1 MLSLAR
7 VLVGRAGAL
16 VLAAPLLLAGVVP
29 APAATIRH
37 AMTPAVESESQFE
50 FISDFQADAL
60 PPLPCLHSTPIGCF
74 GADTLRTAY
83 AIKPVLDLNTDG
95 SGRTIVIID
104 AFQNLTIDTDLA
116 QFDGYW
122 GIPAPLKFT
131 VVKPFGVPTFDPTN
145 PLHVGWSRE
154 ISIDVEWAHAVAPG
168 AALVLVEAKSE
179 ADADLLD
186 ATSYAI
192 RHNLGD
198 VITLSFGEAESC
210 AAPGV
215 LARQHAAF
223 RAASERGITVI
234 ASSGDKGAT
243 RQSCDGSS
251 LLLSASTPASD
262 PYVTGVGGTRLLADG
277 TGAYLSE
284 SAWNSGDC
292 NIRSGASGGGFSTVY
307 RRPGYQA
314 KADENQKS
322 RGVPDVAYNAD
333 GSTGFLA
340 VWNGR
345 GALVHGTSAG
355 APQWAGI
362 AALADQAAGHRLGA
376 LNQRLY
382 RIAKSDAYGSA
393 FHDITTGNNTF
404 CGIAGYSTG
413 PGWDPVTGLGSPQVA
428 TLVGLLAR
436 NDEGEQDGQQGGES
450 GGENGGNGGNG
461 GDAGGD

>member
-1 MLSLAR
+1 
-7 VLVGRAGAL
+7 
-16 VLAAPLLLAGVVP
+16 
-29 APAATIRH
+29 
-37 AMTPAVESESQFE
+37 MTPALDAESQFE

-74 GADTLRTAY
+74 GADTLRAAY
-83 AIKPVLDLNTDG
+83 AIQPLLDGGITG
-95 SGRTIVIID
+95 AGRTIVVVD
-104 AFQNLTIDTDLA
+104 AFQNPTIEADLA
-116 QFDGYW
+116 KFDSYW
-122 GIPAPLKFT
+122 NIPAPPSFT
-131 VVKPFGVPTFDPTN
+131 VLSPYGVPAFDPTN
-145 PLHVGWSRE
+145 RIQVGWSQE

-168 AALVLVEAKSE
+168 AAIVLVQANSE
-179 ADADLLD
+179 KDVDLVD

-198 VITLSFGEAESC
+198 VITQSFGEAETC
-210 AAPGV
+210 APSEV
-215 LARQHAAF
+215 LAKQHAAF
-223 RAASERGITVI
+223 RAAGERGISVF
-234 ASSGDKGAT
+234 ASSGDKGAA
-243 RQSCDGSS
+243 RQSCDGNS
-251 LLLSASTPASD
+251 LVLSASTPASD
-262 PYVTGVGGTRLLADG
+262 PNVTGVGGTRLLADG
-277 TGAYLSE
+277 TGGYLSE
-284 SAWNSGDC
+284 TAWNTA
-292 NIRSGASGGGFSTVY
+292 SGASGGGFSTIY

-314 KADENQKS
+314 TAHDNKKS

-333 GSTGFLA
+333 GTTGYLA

-345 GALVHGTSAG
+345 GGLVHGTSAG

-404 CGIAGYSTG
+404 GGIAGYSAG

-436 NDEGEQDGQQGGES
+436 DGEGEHEGQQGGES
-450 GGENGGNGGNG
+450 GGENGGSG